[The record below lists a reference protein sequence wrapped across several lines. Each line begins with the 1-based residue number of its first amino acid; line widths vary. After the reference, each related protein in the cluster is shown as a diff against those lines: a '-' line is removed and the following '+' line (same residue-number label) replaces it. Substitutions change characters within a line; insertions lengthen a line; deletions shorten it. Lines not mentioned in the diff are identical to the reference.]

1 MFVEVISYEDIL
13 FGRSTRSCV
22 AMQSVGSKIYVNSA
36 YNMKATFVE
45 LSPFERNRR
54 HYLDDEAFRLFQQL
68 LLTRPDAGDVI
79 AGTGGLRKVRFGD
92 PRRGKGRRGGLRVIY
107 YCWLGGAQFWLFT
120 LYDKDEQDDL
130 NERQRNQLAVL
141 LQAELKLRGMVR

>member
-1 MFVEVISYEDIL
+1 MEAI
-13 FGRSTRSCV
+13 
-22 AMQSVGSKIYVNSA
+22 
-36 YNMKATFVE
+36 FVE

-54 HYLDDEAFRLFQQL
+54 HYLEDDEYRLFQQML
-68 LLTRPDAGDVI
+68 LMQPDAGDVI

-120 LYDKDEQDDL
+120 LYDKDEADDL
-130 NERQRNQLAVL
+130 DPRQRLQLAGL
-141 LQAELKLRGMVR
+141 LRAELRARGEPR